1 MKRAMLLATIA
12 ATAAAGCANPADSFR
27 AAAPS
32 QEAVRLDVPGA
43 GSALGTSSDG
53 ETEQALVG
61 QRATFY
67 EITRGVTAVVN
78 GGVGLTLLLLQHITD
93 YPPASLTATHA
104 TWGPYTDALSP
115 ATWKFDVEKV
125 GPIDYQYTLSGK
137 PKAADDSQYQAVIAG
152 KAHAISRIEGSGDFL
167 LDFTALHQ
175 LDGANRAQG
184 GIAVHYDNTSNPR
197 VVEVA
202 FKDFDDGNGSYT
214 PNDALYRYTKRTD
227 QSGSFEFVT
236 KADVDHDPLQAKEV
250 VSIMSRWL
258 GTGQGRSEVSAKG
271 GSLAADATAEECW
284 SESFARTYFTDSWN
298 PSDTEGD
305 PATCQP

>member
-1 MKRAMLLATIA
+1 MKRAMLFAMLA
-12 ATAAAGCANPADSFR
+12 AAAGCGNPADSFR

-32 QEAVRLDVPGA
+32 QQAVLLDVPGA
-43 GSALGTSSDG
+43 GSSLGTSSTG
-53 ETEQALVG
+53 AAEPEIVG

-78 GGVGLTLLLLQHITD
+78 GGVGLTLLLLEHITD

-115 ATWKFDVEKV
+115 ATWKLDVEKV

-137 PKAADDSQYQAVIAG
+137 PKAADDSQYQAVISG

-167 LDFTALHQ
+167 LDFSALHA
-175 LDGANRAQG
+175 LDPLHKAQG
-184 GIAVHYDNTSNPR
+184 GIAVHYDNTSEPR

-214 PNDALYRYTKRTD
+214 PNDALYRYAEHADK
-227 QSGSFEFVT
+227 SGNFEFVT
-236 KADVDHDPLQAKEV
+236 KADVDHDPLQDKEV
-250 VSIMSRWL
+250 VSIVSRWL
-258 GTGQGRSEVSAKG
+258 GTGQGRSTVQAKG
-271 GSLAADATAEECW
+271 GSLAADASAEECW
-284 SESFARTYFTDSWN
+284 SDAFARTYFTDSWN
-298 PSDTEGD
+298 PSDSEGD
-305 PATCQP
+305 PASCQP